1 MCAIKCLLFRFFYFD
16 LTWQIYNWLKWLITI
31 KYVIQVKHMGWWAPF
46 FRGRVFFIVWWQND
60 AREKNKNINK
70 SDIIYT
76 LYIYIDR
83 THDGKLWMNAEKR
96 DRSPWTHARA
106 TISIATLTGIFRV
119 RFGSSRMFDLVS
131 QSARGTWNHYTNRCC
146 ICEYRARNASR
157 DKIVVTQL
165 MNGKFW
171 ELHAVCI

>member
-1 MCAIKCLLFRFFYFD
+1 MLYKSSTWADGHRFFGVAFFCLFGD
-16 LTWQIYNWLKWLITI
+16 KMTRERKI
-31 KYVIQVKHMGWWAPF
+31 KTSTKAI
-46 FRGRVFFIVWWQND
+46 
-60 AREKNKNINK
+60 
-70 SDIIYT
+70 
-76 LYIYIDR
+76 LYIHCIYIDR

-96 DRSPWTHARA
+96 DRSPWTHART

-157 DKIVVTQL
+157 DKVVVTQL